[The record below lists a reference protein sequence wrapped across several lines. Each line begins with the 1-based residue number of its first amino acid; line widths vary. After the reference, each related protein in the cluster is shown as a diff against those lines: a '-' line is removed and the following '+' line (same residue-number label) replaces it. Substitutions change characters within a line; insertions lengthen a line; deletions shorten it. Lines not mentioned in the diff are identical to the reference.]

1 MRKIQKVRK
10 HKLNGEVRFPQ
21 VRVTGDFG
29 GKIMSSY
36 EASKLSEEMGLDLIL
51 ISESAIPPVVKI
63 ENYNKFLYDLEKR
76 EKEIK
81 KGQKRSE
88 VKELTFSPNIAD
100 HDLGV
105 KSKKALEF
113 LKNGMKVKC
122 TLSMKG
128 REAAMFE
135 RGQIVMLKFA
145 TLVEESGVPED
156 MPKRDG
162 NKWFMVLKPNKK

>member
-10 HKLNGEVRFPQ
+10 HKLNSEVRFPQ
-21 VRVTGDFG
+21 VRVTGEFE

-36 EASKLSEEMGLDLIL
+36 EASKISEERGLDLIL
-51 ISESAIPPVVKI
+51 ISEGATPPVVRI
-63 ENYNKFLYDLEKR
+63 EDYNKFLYDLEKR

-81 KGQKRSE
+81 KNQRKSE

-105 KSKKALEF
+105 KSKKAMEF
-113 LKNGMKVKC
+113 LDDGMKVKC

-128 REAAMFE
+128 REASMSE
-135 RGQIVMLKFA
+135 KGQIVMLKFA
-145 TLVEESGVPED
+145 TLVENSGIPED
-156 MPKRDG
+156 MPKMDG
-162 NKWFMVLKPNKK
+162 NKWYMVLKPNKK